1 MWTAIT
7 NIFLGLWLM
16 ISPSVLQMNQSTANN
31 NHIIGPLVIT
41 FSIIS
46 LWDIN
51 RKIMSVN
58 IVLGAWLLVAI
69 FVLNFSTALVLSSN
83 GACACFIVLL
93 STIKRKPKQHYG
105 GGWHSLFQ
113 RNPPHMREAEKISS
127 QQ

>member
-16 ISPSVLQMNQSTANN
+16 FSPSVLQMNQSTADN
-31 NHIIGPLVIT
+31 NHIIGPLVIA

-51 RKIMSVN
+51 RKIIRVN
-58 IVLGAWLLVAI
+58 IVLGLWLLVAL

-83 GACACFIVLL
+83 GACACFIIVF
-93 STIKRKPKQHYG
+93 SSIKRKPKQRYG
-105 GGWHSLFQ
+105 GGWHSL
-113 RNPPHMREAEKISS
+113 
-127 QQ
+127 